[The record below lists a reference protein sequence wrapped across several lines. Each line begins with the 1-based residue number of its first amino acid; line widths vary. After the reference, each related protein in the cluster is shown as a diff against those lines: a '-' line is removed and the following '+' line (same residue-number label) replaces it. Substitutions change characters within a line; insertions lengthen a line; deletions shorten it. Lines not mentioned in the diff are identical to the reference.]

1 MVGSGGVQATPTYSC
16 QDGAPPVEWQF
27 LQCFGERTPGEE
39 VQEGQSLG
47 ISADE
52 KKRQRKFTAKVFVR
66 SVACCA
72 SLSSLKLG
80 AALLLA
86 VFASFADA
94 SRSSIGC
101 LFSES

>member
-39 VQEGQSLG
+39 VQEGQSFAVYAG
-47 ISADE
+47 K
-52 KKRQRKFTAKVFVR
+52 KKRQREFTAEVSEQ

-72 SLSSLKLG
+72 RTVYVITMST
-80 AALLLA
+80 
-86 VFASFADA
+86 
-94 SRSSIGC
+94 
-101 LFSES
+101 